1 MFSSFFIYRPNFAIV
16 IAIVI
21 TLAGLVSLSAIPVAQ
36 YPNVT
41 PPQVTI
47 SVTYPG
53 ASAQT
58 IVNTVAEPIEEQVNG
73 TPGELY
79 MQSSSASSGT
89 YSLTVTFD
97 IGTDPSI
104 DQVNVQNRV
113 QIAEAQL
120 PAEVQSEGITVR
132 AASST
137 FVLAVNL
144 YSPDKSLSQLT
155 ISNYAYMHLQQL
167 VARIPGVGNTQIFGE
182 REYAMRIWL
191 NPIQMTGLGIST
203 AQVIAAIEAQN
214 VQVSAGQIGEPPTP
228 GDQEQQLTV
237 LAPGELTS
245 VQ

>member
-1 MFSSFFIYRPNFAIV
+1 MFSKFFITRPNFAIV

-21 TLAGLVSLSAIPVAQ
+21 TLAGLVSLTAIPVAQ

-58 IVNTVAEPIEEQVNG
+58 MVNTIAEPIEEQVNG
-73 TPGELY
+73 APGEIY
-79 MQSSSASSGT
+79 MQSSSASSGN
-89 YSLTVTFD
+89 YSLTVTFA
-97 IGTDPSI
+97 IGTDPNI

-137 FVLAVNL
+137 FVLAVSLFSPSGQIWPAL
-144 YSPDKSLSQLT
+144 YLELRV
-155 ISNYAYMHLQQL
+155 YEAAAGHRAY
-167 VARIPGVGNTQIFGE
+167 PGR
-182 REYAMRIWL
+182 REHADFRAAAICHAGLAEPGADDGAEHHHGAGDRRDPGAEY
-191 NPIQMTGLGIST
+191 PGLGR
-203 AQVIAAIEAQN
+203 AN
-214 VQVSAGQIGEPPTP
+214 R
-228 GDQEQQLTV
+228 
-237 LAPGELTS
+237 
-245 VQ
+245 